1 MILRFPQQ
9 SWKMRGG
16 GPEAG
21 RQHGERRIWRLGLV
35 LGLVLTLLGP
45 LDAARPPV
53 ARADQTVVIDFE
65 TGPAL
70 DTTPVTDEYSATSFV
85 RFIQEDPGFRPVRR
99 SVGPGRAHSGSDV
112 VDVGADVCLIDGN
125 PGQDCEFPGA
135 GTQGRL
141 SHTAKSVTVFAGLLI
156 HRPGRLLPASSLCAL
171 MAARRP
177 QARRSLSTQ
186 LTSGRRLP
194 SRVRRRTSQPSPC
207 ARKDRDLMAA
217 RRSASTTSP

>member
-1 MILRFPQQ
+1 M
-9 SWKMRGG
+9 
-16 GPEAG
+16 
-21 RQHGERRIWRLGLV
+21 

-85 RFIQEDPGFRPVRR
+85 RFIQEDPGFAGQYGVRWA
-99 SVGPGRAHSGSDV
+99 GPGAFGSDV
-112 VDVGADVCLIDGN
+112 FVDVGADVCLIDGN

-141 SHTAKSVTVFAGLLI
+141 SHTASPSRSLAASNPSSGQVTARLVALRTDGSEAASSPAVPGFNATNSGTCAGYRHECGGG
-156 HRPGRLLPASSLCAL
+156 HRSLRPARGRTVINGGAALGFDDLTWTYPDNLLPDVSFYS
-171 MAARRP
+171 
-177 QARRSLSTQ
+177 
-186 LTSGRRLP
+186 
-194 SRVRRRTSQPSPC
+194 RRRGFSCLSP
-207 ARKDRDLMAA
+207 AA
-217 RRSASTTSP
+217 A